1 MLETLSIPHYSSVR
15 FGRYSDNV
23 SGADNQQER
32 LSVAD
37 IPSTLGNFPAGLALG
52 EASFMIVCRPRTD
65 YLRRWKLSAAFNVS
79 QSDRAPLDLFRET
92 LACGTM
98 RRAENGGWYWEVN
111 TLSEIRARILPFF
124 RRFPLV
130 GWKAHDFELFAQ
142 AALLLANELMP
153 DTDYRQV
160 VLLREQM
167 NRGGKRRYTA
177 ERILR
182 DYTPS
187 SPADLAGEM
196 R

>member
-1 MLETLSIPHYSSVR
+1 M
-15 FGRYSDNV
+15 

-32 LSVAD
+32 LSVAE
-37 IPSTLGNFPAGLALG
+37 IPSELGNFLAGFALG
-52 EASFMIVCRPRTD
+52 EASFMVVCRPRTD
-65 YLRRWKLSAAFNVS
+65 YARRWKLSAAFNVS
-79 QSDRAPLDLFRET
+79 QTDRAPLDLFRQT
-92 LACGTM
+92 LTCGTM
-98 RRAENGGWYWEVN
+98 RRAGNGGWYWEVN
-111 TLSEIRARILPFF
+111 RLSEIRSRIVPFF

-130 GWKAHDFELFAQ
+130 GSKAHDFELFAQ
-142 AALLLANELMP
+142 AAELLAKEPMP
-153 DTDYRQV
+153 DSHYRQV

-187 SPADLAGEM
+187 SPAVLAGEM

>member
-1 MLETLSIPHYSSVR
+1 
-15 FGRYSDNV
+15 V

-32 LSVAD
+32 LSVAE
-37 IPSTLGNFPAGLALG
+37 IPSALGNFLAGFALG

-65 YLRRWKLSAAFNVS
+65 YTRRWKLSAAFNVS

-92 LACGTM
+92 LACGSM
-98 RRAENGGWYWEVN
+98 RRAGNGGWYWEVN
-111 TLSEIRARILPFF
+111 SLSDIRSRIVPFF
-124 RRFPLV
+124 GRFPLV
-130 GWKAHDFELFAQ
+130 GWKAHDCELFAQ
-142 AALLLANELMP
+142 AVELLAQDPMP
-153 DTDYRQV
+153 NADYRQV

>member
-1 MLETLSIPHYSSVR
+1 MTS
-15 FGRYSDNV
+15 
-23 SGADNQQER
+23 ADNQQER

-37 IPSTLGNFPAGLALG
+37 IPSDLGNFLAGFALG
-52 EASFMIVCRPRTD
+52 ESSFMIVCRPRGD
-65 YLRRWKLSAAFNVS
+65 YSRRWKLSAAFNVS

-98 RRAENGGWYWEVN
+98 RKAGNNGWYWEVN
-111 TLSEIRARILPFF
+111 CLSDIRSQVVPFF

-130 GWKAHDFELFAQ
+130 GSKAHDFELFAS
-142 AALLLANELMP
+142 AAELLAKENMS
-153 DTDYRQV
+153 DADYKQV
-160 VLLREQM
+160 LFLREQM
-167 NRGGKRRYTA
+167 NRGGKRRYTM

-187 SPADLAGEM
+187 SPADLPV

>member
-1 MLETLSIPHYSSVR
+1 
-15 FGRYSDNV
+15 
-23 SGADNQQER
+23 
-32 LSVAD
+32 
-37 IPSTLGNFPAGLALG
+37 
-52 EASFMIVCRPRTD
+52 MIVCRPRAD
-65 YLRRWKLSAAFNVS
+65 YTRRWKLSAAFNVS
-79 QSDRAPLDLFRET
+79 QMDRAPLDLFRET

-98 RRAENGGWYWEVN
+98 RRAGNGGWYWEVN
-111 TLSEIRARILPFF
+111 RLSDIRSTIIPFF

-130 GWKAHDFELFAQ
+130 GMKAHDFQLFAQ
-142 AALLLANELMP
+142 AAMLLAQEVVS
-153 DTDYRQV
+153 DADYRQV

-187 SPADLAGEM
+187 SSVHLTDEM